1 MMKGSTDEERGAGAS
16 SPASTETTGTM
27 STQST
32 NESEKRGAG
41 AGSPAST
48 EATGTMSTQSTNE
61 SEKRGAGASEQP
73 GDRDVQ
79 GTWGLAASEI
89 LGEQQPAGAS
99 PWA

>member
-16 SPASTETTGTM
+16 SPASTET
-27 STQST
+27 
-32 NESEKRGAG
+32 
-41 AGSPAST
+41 
-48 EATGTMSTQSTNE
+48 TGTMSTQSTNE

-89 LGEQQPAGAS
+89 LGEQQPSWAS
-99 PWA
+99 PRTSPVSAQAGNPGSRLRP

>member
-1 MMKGSTDEERGAGAS
+1 MQMMKTCGREQPGGQRDRMMGSTIEHEHGVAGEVEHGGGADGEEEAGEVEHADPDEHVGRAG
-16 SPASTETTGTM
+16 
-27 STQST
+27 
-32 NESEKRGAG
+32 R
-41 AGSPAST
+41 
-48 EATGTMSTQSTNE
+48 
-61 SEKRGAGASEQP
+61 QP

>member
-1 MMKGSTDEERGAGAS
+1 MVVETTEAMSSQSTSEERGG
-16 SPASTETTGTM
+16 
-27 STQST
+27 
-32 NESEKRGAG
+32 
-41 AGSPAST
+41 
-48 EATGTMSTQSTNE
+48 
-61 SEKRGAGASEQP
+61 GASEQP

>member
-1 MMKGSTDEERGAGAS
+1 MMKGSTDEERGSGAS
-16 SPASTETTGTM
+16 SPASTETTEAM
-27 STQST
+27 SGRST
-32 NESEKRGAG
+32 SEER
-41 AGSPAST
+41 
-48 EATGTMSTQSTNE
+48 
-61 SEKRGAGASEQP
+61 RAGASEQP

>member
-1 MMKGSTDEERGAGAS
+1 MSGGSTNEKRGAGAS
-16 SPASTETTGTM
+16 SPASTETTEAM
-27 STQST
+27 SSQST
-32 NESEKRGAG
+32 SEER
-41 AGSPAST
+41 
-48 EATGTMSTQSTNE
+48 
-61 SEKRGAGASEQP
+61 RAGASEQP